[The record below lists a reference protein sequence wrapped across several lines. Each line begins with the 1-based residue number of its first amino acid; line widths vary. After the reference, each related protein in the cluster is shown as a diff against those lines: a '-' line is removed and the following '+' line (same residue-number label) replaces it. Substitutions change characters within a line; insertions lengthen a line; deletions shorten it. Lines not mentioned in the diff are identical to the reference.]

1 MRYVVFAL
9 IFLAA
14 GLVSRAE
21 TAETAGE
28 SAPVLPRTGAVS
40 KPPDESSTPPETP
53 APETS
58 ESAPAPG
65 PDTSET
71 PSPDTPS
78 TAGSV
83 ISDPALT
90 TTPALPMASPIPP
103 QMFLV
108 LDEAA
113 ASRILEE
120 LARPGATVSDW
131 RDAFRAYFAQ
141 NRFGEAEVFFWSN
154 LISASG
160 LQQTAVAQ
168 LSGVFAAAGAAAA
181 LHAAPP
187 DFDALAGALRWL
199 DSIADR
205 LAPEHKNTVTE
216 GVRGAMSDAP
226 PDLTGMLRVFPGS
239 DPAIARLGMQTALT
253 LARFAGSA
261 DLKAWL
267 QLPLTTQV
275 FFENAHVLLFD
286 NGALDPAQLESLA
299 SLFRAVSPALHGVT
313 ALVVPEGMGI
323 DASQAGLMSPGVIL
337 NIASIP
343 MDIASNPAEFIPR
356 LGVVS
361 APEFTLAAAT
371 QLLRAVQ
378 FTQGRQRPELF
389 QRRNFILNNAAA
401 FQERYL
407 RRSIEPGIYFANPDE
422 LIPLTGYLWFLDSER
437 AFYMALDLLQLGQ
450 HPPMDTLLL
459 LADMLSGGHSETLI
473 FQIGPDGTVNSK
485 AVPLR
490 RRPMGPGLYLVSG
503 LNLAGV
509 RWGFDFNEAGILYR
523 FYQD

>member
-1 MRYVVFAL
+1 MRVFVFVVILLGSAL
-9 IFLAA
+9 PVQAQAQDAA
-14 GLVSRAE
+14 E
-21 TAETAGE
+21 E
-28 SAPVLPRTGAVS
+28 SAPALPSTGAL
-40 KPPDESSTPPETP
+40 TP
-53 APETS
+53 APEAPSVTPESPASAPDAPEPPAAETPS
-58 ESAPAPG
+58 ETEIIMPAPAPA
-65 PDTSET
+65 T
-71 PSPDTPS
+71 PQPLPPPS
-78 TAGSV
+78 A
-83 ISDPALT
+83 
-90 TTPALPMASPIPP
+90 IPP
-103 QMFLV
+103 QDFLV

-113 ASRILEE
+113 AKRILEE
-120 LARPGATVSDW
+120 LARPGATVADW
-131 RDAFRAYFAQ
+131 RDAFRAYFTQ
-141 NRFGEAEVFFWSN
+141 NRFGDGEVFFWSN
-154 LISASG
+154 LISAPG
-160 LQQTAVAQ
+160 QQQTAVAQ
-168 LSGVFAAAGAAAA
+168 LSGVFAAAGVAAA

-187 DFDALAGALRWL
+187 DFEALAAALRWL

-226 PDLTGMLRVFPGS
+226 PDLTGMLRAYPGS

-253 LARFAGSA
+253 LARFAGPA

-267 QLPLTTQV
+267 QLPLTAQV
-275 FFENAHVLLFD
+275 FFETANVLLFD

-323 DASQAGLMSPGVIL
+323 DASQAGLMSPGIIL
-337 NIASIP
+337 NISPIP
-343 MDIASNPAEFIPR
+343 MDIPSNPAEFIPR

-407 RRSIEPGIYFANPDE
+407 RRNIEPGIYLANPDE

-459 LADMLSGGHSETLI
+459 LADMLSGGHSETQI
-473 FQIGPDGTVNSK
+473 FQTGPDGTVNAK